1 VSPAESPL
9 WADVAFWGFAV
20 LAVVCGH
27 RVFRTDSMVR
37 SAFFLLASFLDVG
50 AILVL
55 LAAPYLGVALLFMMT
70 VEMMVMAVF
79 MVAFMMNPAGLNPM
93 NMVHQP
99 RLAAAAGIL
108 VFVGGGAVALFGE
121 FPDRP
126 VPTGLDSVASLGHEL
141 LGGSMLIFETVGVT
155 LLATMIG
162 AVVLASRRSRF
173 GEEAGD
179 DGSLPPSLDPDG
191 ERYPAGVLVAQGDG
205 HGPVDHGAMD
215 HGQMGQP

>member
-1 VSPAESPL
+1 MSPVDAPV

-20 LAVVCGH
+20 LAVVSGH

-37 SAFFLLASFLDVG
+37 SAFLLLASFLNVG

-70 VEMMVMAVF
+70 VEMTVMAVF

-93 NMVHQP
+93 DMVHQP
-99 RLAAAAGIL
+99 RLAAVAGGL
-108 VFVGGGAVALFGE
+108 VFAGGVAVAMLGE
-121 FPDRP
+121 FPDDP
-126 VPTGLDSVASLGHEL
+126 VPTELDSVGSLGVEL
-141 LGGSMLIFETVGVT
+141 LGGSMLVFETVGVT

-179 DGSLPPSLDPDG
+179 DGSLPPSLDPDE
-191 ERYPAGVLVAQGDG
+191 ERYPDGVLVEPGGGHHGHDHMGHDHGG
-205 HGPVDHGAMD
+205 HG
-215 HGQMGQP
+215 